1 MEDAY
6 RMNIRIST
14 TNSKL
19 GYQIPSISLLPQCS
33 CREDAP
39 CKKGCYG
46 KKGTFLYKNVIES
59 QETNYVIYI
68 NNPKKYF
75 DEIITYLNDA
85 LISYKYFRWHTVG
98 DIVDANYF
106 KGMIRTAQKCKQV
119 KFLCF
124 TKKFD
129 IVNDFLKD
137 GNTIPKNLKII
148 FSAWNKGF
156 KVDNPYNLPVAYV
169 FFKKETMNPDIPELA
184 IPCGG
189 HCPECLA
196 CWSLKPGQSVVFNQH

>member
-1 MEDAY
+1 
-6 RMNIRIST
+6 MNIKIST

-33 CREDAP
+33 CRKDAP
-39 CKKGCYG
+39 CAHGCYG
-46 KKGTFLYKNVIES
+46 KKGNFTYRTV
-59 QETNYVIYI
+59 QEAQKHNYDFYVEDSDG
-68 NNPKKYF
+68 YF
-75 DEIITYLNDA
+75 NEIISYLNDS

-98 DIVDANYF
+98 DIVDHNYF
-106 KGMIRTAQKCKQV
+106 LGMIRVAQKCRHV

-129 IVNDFLKD
+129 IVNGYVANGGK
-137 GNTIPKNLKII
+137 IPSNLRIV
-148 FSAWNKGF
+148 FSAWSKAF
-156 KVDNPYNLPVAYV
+156 RVDNPFGFPVAYV
-169 FFKKETMNPDIPELA
+169 FFRKKELNPDIPDMA

-196 CWSLKPGQSVVFNQH
+196 CWNLKKGQSVFFNQH

>member
-1 MEDAY
+1 
-6 RMNIRIST
+6 MNIKIST

-33 CREDAP
+33 CRKDAP
-39 CKKGCYG
+39 CAHGCYG
-46 KKGTFLYKNVIES
+46 KKGNFTYKAV
-59 QETNYVIYI
+59 QEAQRHNYDCYAQDG
-68 NNPKKYF
+68 NAYF
-75 DEIITYLNDA
+75 NEIISYLNDA

-98 DIVDANYF
+98 DIVDHNYLL
-106 KGMIRTAQKCKQV
+106 GMIKVASKCKQV

-129 IVNDFLKD
+129 IVNDYVAHGGK
-137 GNTIPKNLKII
+137 IPNNLKIV
-148 FSAWNKGF
+148 FSAWHKAF
-156 KVDNPYNLPVAYV
+156 KVDNPFDFPVAYV
-169 FFKKETMNPDIPELA
+169 FFRKEELNPNIPEMA

-196 CWSLKPGQSVVFNQH
+196 CWSLKKGQSVFFNQH